1 MGTDSHTCSSGA
13 FGCFGTGIGSTEM
26 LGVLV
31 SGEIWFKVPETI
43 RINWNGVLNK
53 GVMAKDVI
61 LRTIGVVG
69 HAGATY
75 QSMEFGGST
84 IDAMPMDER
93 ICISIWP

>member
-1 MGTDSHTCSSGA
+1 
-13 FGCFGTGIGSTEM
+13 M

-69 HAGATY
+69 HAG
-75 QSMEFGGST
+75 
-84 IDAMPMDER
+84 PP
-93 ICISIWP
+93 ISLWSSEEAP